1 MDIVLLGLSQPRLQH
16 LATALEQAL
25 KPFAPCATLY
35 TPQSQTAWTPPSLS
49 SRILLCTSAEDVQI
63 AQAWR
68 AILLAQGLPFQ
79 VIHGIGQELVTQ
91 CLLALLPPD
100 CFTPSGFA
108 MTSAMA
114 STLPSDFAMTSAMA
128 STLPPGFAMTSA
140 MASTLEGL
148 ARKAL
153 PERWQGVCE
162 TCCDPDCEQRLFSGL
177 LQGR

>member
-49 SRILLCTSAEDVQI
+49 SRILLCTSSEDVQI

-100 CFTPSGFA
+100 CFNPSGFA

-114 STLPSDFAMTSAMA
+114 SD
-128 STLPPGFAMTSA
+128 
-140 MASTLEGL
+140 LEGL

-153 PERWQGVCE
+153 PVRWQGLCE
-162 TCCDPDCEQRLFSGL
+162 TCSDPDCEQRLFSGL
-177 LQGR
+177 LQSR

>member
-1 MDIVLLGLSQPRLQH
+1 MDIVLLGLTQSRLQH
-16 LATALEQAL
+16 LATALEPAL
-25 KPFAPCATLY
+25 KAFAPRTTLY
-35 TPQSQTAWTPPSLS
+35 IPQSQTAWTPPSLS
-49 SRILLCTSAEDVQI
+49 SRILLCVNPED
-63 AQAWR
+63 AGNAHTWR

-100 CFTPSGFA
+100 CFNPSGFA

-114 STLPSDFAMTSAMA
+114 STLPS
-128 STLPPGFAMTSA
+128 GFAMTSA
-140 MASTLEGL
+140 MASDLEGL

-153 PERWQGVCE
+153 PVRWQGLCE
-162 TCCDPDCEQRLFSGL
+162 TCSDPDCEQRLFSGL

>member
-16 LATALEQAL
+16 LATALEPVL
-25 KPFAPCATLY
+25 KAFAPSATLHI
-35 TPQSQTAWTPPSLS
+35 PLNHLDWTPPSLS
-49 SRILLCTSAEDVQI
+49 SRILLCVNPEDAGN
-63 AQAWR
+63 AQTWR

-114 STLPSDFAMTSAMA
+114 STL
-128 STLPPGFAMTSA
+128 
-140 MASTLEGL
+140 EGL

-153 PERWQGVCE
+153 PVRWQGVCE
-162 TCCDPDCEQRLFSGL
+162 TCSDPDCEQRLFSGL

>member
-16 LATALEQAL
+16 LATALEPVL
-25 KPFAPCATLY
+25 KAFAPSATLHI
-35 TPQSQTAWTPPSLS
+35 PLNRLDWTPPSLS
-49 SRILLCTSAEDVQI
+49 SRILLCVNPEDAGN
-63 AQAWR
+63 AQTWR

-100 CFTPSGFA
+100 CFNPS
-108 MTSAMA
+108 
-114 STLPSDFAMTSAMA
+114 
-128 STLPPGFAMTSA
+128 GFAMTSA

-153 PERWQGVCE
+153 PVRWQGLCE
-162 TCCDPDCEQRLFSGL
+162 SCSDPDCEKRLFSGL

>member
-1 MDIVLLGLSQPRLQH
+1 MDIVLLGLTQPRLQH
-16 LATALEQAL
+16 LATALEPAL
-25 KPFAPCATLY
+25 KAFAPRTTLY
-35 TPQSQTAWTPPSLS
+35 IPQSQTAWTPPSLS

-100 CFTPSGFA
+100 CFNPSGFA

-114 STLPSDFAMTSAMA
+114 SD
-128 STLPPGFAMTSA
+128 
-140 MASTLEGL
+140 LEGL

-153 PERWQGVCE
+153 PVRWQGLCE
-162 TCCDPDCEQRLFSGL
+162 TCSDPDCEQQLFSGL

>member
-16 LATALEQAL
+16 LATALEPVL
-25 KPFAPCATLY
+25 KAFAPSATLHI
-35 TPQSQTAWTPPSLS
+35 PLNHLDWTPPSLS
-49 SRILLCTSAEDVQI
+49 SRILLCVNPEDAGN
-63 AQAWR
+63 AQTWR

-100 CFTPSGFA
+100 CFNPSGFA

-114 STLPSDFAMTSAMA
+114 STLPS
-128 STLPPGFAMTSA
+128 GFAMTSA
-140 MASTLEGL
+140 MVSTLEGL

-153 PERWQGVCE
+153 PVRWQGLCE
-162 TCCDPDCEQRLFSGL
+162 TCSDPDCEQRLFSGL